1 MLMGIP
7 LKLNWEKKPL
17 EMNKSQLIYKIQ
29 DIIKMC
35 ERVN

>member
-1 MLMGIP
+1 MSMGIP

-17 EMNKSQLIYKIQ
+17 EGNKSQLIYKIQ

-35 ERVN
+35 EKVN